1 MKRCPRCKKHKEVSC
16 FSIARRNQD
25 GLVTYCKPCAAAISR
40 VWHEKRKST
49 YRGSL
54 VDGEKIC
61 NGCGN
66 VKCLESFHVSKTSL
80 DGRSAQCGE
89 CNNARTVR
97 YMNNPENR
105 ASITAWRHEWRSRSP
120 RSSLSVSL
128 SKALTRRPT
137 GNPASLDAVMKM
149 WKEQEGKCAI
159 SGVTM
164 TWATGSLQSTS
175 ITLDRIDQTR
185 GYSADNLRL
194 ACHAANTFRGRMS
207 DDQMYEMAVAIVT
220 NMKRP
225 KLQLVS

>member
-1 MKRCPRCKKHKEVSC
+1 
-16 FSIARRNQD
+16 
-25 GLVTYCKPCAAAISR
+25 
-40 VWHEKRKST
+40 
-49 YRGSL
+49 
-54 VDGEKIC
+54 
-61 NGCGN
+61 
-66 VKCLESFHVSKTSL
+66 
-80 DGRSAQCGE
+80 
-89 CNNARTVR
+89 
-97 YMNNPENR
+97 
-105 ASITAWRHEWRSRSP
+105 
-120 RSSLSVSL
+120 
-128 SKALTRRPT
+128 
-137 GNPASLDAVMKM
+137 MKM